1 MIELWAHHTGVQNAS
16 SGTRSVPRKVD
27 LRCRC
32 LSWHPV
38 SRHSRGGDLRQHVR
52 GGAGCVERVHVRAG
66 LHEEPRQVRRPSLR
80 ARGPLP
86 RKALGVASLRDAY
99 PGEGEC
105 RQARSLQ
112 PGAWAPRPVA
122 GGSPARPSA
131 QRCSRVFP
139 STSMSVA
146 SSAPS
151 SAPPSAR
158 ASLAACLPF
167 CLAQRPRW
175 AIAFLPA
182 AWLPAFRRLRSGLA
196 QSERPCWQAGRLAA
210 QPRPKP
216 PLPQPSRHGR
226 PPQRVPP
233 RCGRPPRC
241 PPRRRVE
248 SHKDTLARR
257 IRLPESMRALSAV
270 ATGGLG
276 GSDVGG
282 VGDRDDL
289 GIVVLLHG

>member
-1 MIELWAHHTGVQNAS
+1 M
-16 SGTRSVPRKVD
+16 
-27 LRCRC
+27 
-32 LSWHPV
+32 
-38 SRHSRGGDLRQHVR
+38 
-52 GGAGCVERVHVRAG
+52 
-66 LHEEPRQVRRPSLR
+66 RRPSLR

-196 QSERPCWQAGRLAA
+196 QSERPCWQAGRLAGWLRNLGPSLHCRSPVA
-210 QPRPKP
+210 MVDRRKECLRDADVLRDVLPGGGLRATRI
-216 PLPQPSRHGR
+216 PLPVESASPRACARYPQSLPVASAGATSVASATEMTSGSSSSSMADACLAKGR
-226 PPQRVPP
+226 PAASRLATPWLPLP
-233 RCGRPPRC
+233 GA
-241 PPRRRVE
+241 
-248 SHKDTLARR
+248 TLAAER
-257 IRLPESMRALSAV
+257 
-270 ATGGLG
+270 
-276 GSDVGG
+276 
-282 VGDRDDL
+282 
-289 GIVVLLHG
+289 